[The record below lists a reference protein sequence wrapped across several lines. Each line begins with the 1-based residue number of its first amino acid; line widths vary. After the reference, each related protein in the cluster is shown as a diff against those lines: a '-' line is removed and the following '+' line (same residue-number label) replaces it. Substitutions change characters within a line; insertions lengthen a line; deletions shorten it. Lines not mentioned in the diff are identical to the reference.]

1 MINKNQILEWLDQ
14 LGAKPSEDTADGAD
28 WLLRGEFRDIPFVVV
43 KPKDE
48 DVVHIQRGL
57 GVHEN
62 DVAKQKEKTIE
73 DREEFL
79 YHLKRDLLL
88 CHTRYNMEFEDEEK
102 TILKRLIIE
111 NIIYD
116 DGFSKELFFHKFH
129 NLHDASVLF
138 IINLK
143 RLKWQTS

>member
-1 MINKNQILEWLDQ
+1 MINKNQILKWLEQID
-14 LGAKPSEDTADGAD
+14 AKPSEDTADGAD

-48 DVVHIQRGL
+48 DRVLIQRRL
-57 GVHEN
+57 GVHED
-62 DVAKQKEKTIE
+62 DVAKQKASTIE

-88 CHTRYNMEFEDEEK
+88 CHTRYNIGFEDEEK
-102 TILKRLIIE
+102 TILKGLLIE
-111 NIIYD
+111 NYIYE
-116 DGFSKELFFHKFH
+116 DGLSKELFFQKFY

-143 RLKWQTS
+143 RFK

>member
-1 MINKNQILEWLDQ
+1 MINKDQILKWLDH

-48 DVVHIQRGL
+48 DRVLIQRRL
-57 GVHEN
+57 GVHED
-62 DVAKQKEKTIE
+62 DVAKQKASPIE

-79 YHLKRDLLL
+79 YHIKRDLLL
-88 CHTRYNMEFEDEEK
+88 CHTRYNMEFKDEEK
-102 TILKRLIIE
+102 TILKRLLLE
-111 NIIYD
+111 NLIYE
-116 DGFSKELFFHKFH
+116 DGLSKELFIQKFY

-143 RLKWQTS
+143 RLKRQTS